1 MDEEKPGSGFKS
13 FEERE
18 DMFWTAIV
26 ENYQTLPHAGYA
38 EALLI
43 RGNER
48 LKRATEANLEAIEK
62 LRVSTER
69 SSSEANALSAAIKR
83 LTGWL
88 VGLTIAA
95 VVLAAVSLCVLWIS
109 VK

>member
-1 MDEEKPGSGFKS
+1 MNDEKSGSSFKT

-18 DMFWTAIV
+18 EMFWTGIV
-26 ENYQTLPHAGYA
+26 ENLRPISRNGYA
-38 EALLI
+38 EAMMV

-62 LRVSTER
+62 LRTSMER
-69 SSSEANALSAAIKR
+69 SSNEANNLASAIKK

-88 VGLTIAA
+88 VGLTVAA
-95 VVLAAVSLCVLWIS
+95 VVLAAVSLYVLWIS
-109 VK
+109 TK

>member
-18 DMFWTAIV
+18 NMFWTAIV
-26 ENYQTLPHAGYA
+26 ENNQTLPRAGYA
-38 EALLI
+38 GALLI

-48 LKRATEANLEAIEK
+48 MKRATEASLEAIDK

-69 SSSEANALSAAIKR
+69 SSSEANALSAAIKK

-95 VVLAAVSLCVLWIS
+95 VVLAAVSLYVLWTS